1 MFMFVHLFKRI
12 TMENFKLFGDK
23 LDDFKCMFEMIK
35 YIYLSIPRKRAIIL
49 QSYLIHPIDVQ

>member
-23 LDDFKCMFEMIK
+23 LDDFKCMF
-35 YIYLSIPRKRAIIL
+35 
-49 QSYLIHPIDVQ
+49 